1 MEIDYIREFL
11 VLAENG
17 NFMETAEKL
26 FISQSSLTR
35 HIKSLEEDL
44 GATLFDRTTRKVS
57 LNKIGKL
64 FLPYARE
71 ITRIQYE
78 YTTSIIN
85 ELQGS
90 HGNVK
95 IGSIPVMIPYKITDI
110 LARFQNENVNIS
122 LDVTEGDSL
131 QLVKMLRSGQ
141 CDFAFIREWDDSD
154 NEFNKLPFAHD
165 SLVALIPSNHPL
177 AKSDSIQIGCLKH
190 EPLLLLAK
198 ETFMYNLCVTECH
211 NAGFEPRVAF
221 TGHRAENILDLVSK
235 GMGIA
240 LLMKKPIISLL
251 NKNITMVEINPAIR
265 TTIALAYSKNTIMI
279 PAATHFLNL
288 MKSIS

>member
-1 MEIDYIREFL
+1 MEIDYIREF
-11 VLAENG
+11 VILAENG

-85 ELQGS
+85 ELQGA

-95 IGSIPVMIPYKITDI
+95 IGSIPVMIPYQITDV

-154 NEFNKLPFAHD
+154 NEFNKFPFAHD
-165 SLVALIPSNHPL
+165 SLVALVPSSHPL
-177 AKSDSIQIGCLKH
+177 AKLDSIKINCLKH

-198 ETFMYNLCVTECH
+198 DTFMYNLCVNECH
-211 NAGFEPRVAF
+211 KAGFEPRVAF

-235 GMGIA
+235 SMGIA
-240 LLMKKPIISLL
+240 LLMKKPIASLL
-251 NKNITMVEINPAIR
+251 NKNITLVEIDPTIQ
-265 TTIALAYSKNTIMI
+265 TTISLAYSKSTTMS

-288 MKSIS
+288 VKTIH